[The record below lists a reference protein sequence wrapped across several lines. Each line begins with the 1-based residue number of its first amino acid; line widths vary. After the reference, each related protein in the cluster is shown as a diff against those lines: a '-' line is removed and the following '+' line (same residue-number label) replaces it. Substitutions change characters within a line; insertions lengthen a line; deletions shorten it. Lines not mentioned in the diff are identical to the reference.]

1 MEKTRQTENGLET
14 TLRDIYYD
22 PSQPAGFAG
31 VDALHAAI
39 RKKFPHLKRSTV
51 RDWLEKQDAY
61 TLHKPSR
68 RKYPRNRVVV
78 YGIDDQWQADLADLA
93 AYARYNKGT
102 KWLLTCIDVFSKYAW
117 AIPLKN
123 KSGTSLLAAFRKL
136 FRDSG
141 RLPNKIQTDKGSEFY
156 NRQVK
161 TFLKEKG
168 VKLFST
174 ENETKASVVERFNR
188 TLKTKMWRYFT
199 ANATYN
205 YIDVLPDL
213 MKAYN
218 GARHRSIGR
227 PPDEVNETSELNVW
241 KTLYGKKERQKKT
254 TSALRPGDVVRLS
267 MVTRPFRKG
276 YLPRWTEEVFTVDKV
291 ISRKPVV
298 YAVKDWDGE
307 PVKGTFYTEELQKI
321 APKDDDAFYKIEK
334 VVRTR
339 MRNGKREY
347 LVKWYG
353 YPEKFNSWVDDVVKL

>member
-1 MEKTRQTENGLET
+1 MEKTQSTENELET
-14 TLRDIYYD
+14 VLRDVYYD

-31 VDALHAAI
+31 VDAVYNAV
-39 RKKFPHLKRSTV
+39 KKRIPNLKRPTV
-51 RDWLEKQDAY
+51 QTWLENQDAY

-68 RKYPRNRVVV
+68 RHYTRNRVVV
-78 YGIDDQWQADLADLA
+78 YGIDDQWQADLVDLT

-123 KSGTSLLAAFRKL
+123 KSGTALLAAFRKL

-141 RLPNKIQTDKGSEFY
+141 RLPNKLQTDKGSEFY

-161 TFLKEKG
+161 AFLKEKD

-205 YIDVLPDL
+205 YMDVLPDL
-213 MKAYN
+213 MTAYN

-227 PPDEVNETSELNVW
+227 SPDDVNETNELRVW
-241 KTLYGKKERQKKT
+241 KTLYGKTKEQKPSST
-254 TSALRPGDVVRLS
+254 LRVGDTVRLS

-276 YLPRWTEEVFTVDKV
+276 YLPRWTEEAFTVDGV
-291 ISRKPVV
+291 ILRRPPV
-298 YAVKDWDGE
+298 YAVKDWEGE
-307 PVKGTFYTEELQKI
+307 PVKGTFYAEELQKI
-321 APKDDDAFYKIEK
+321 APKNDDTFYKIEK

-339 MRNGKREY
+339 IRNGKREY
-347 LVKWYG
+347 FVKWYG